1 MANLIIPDKNKHKY
15 VVGIDFG
22 HGETSAAIC
31 PIEWD
36 KDAGQREAN
45 CQDIDL
51 DIPARKKVITSAI
64 CHTIDGSLIGDEA
77 FDHMSDNDGIRIC
90 FKQKP
95 KSLNGKEE
103 RLMIDY
109 MRAVY
114 ARIRESRDELDDKNH
129 IVYIARPSG
138 WEEEEA
144 KELYRLMAIEAG
156 IPLGGL
162 TSESRAA
169 IFYAKSPQVNFA
181 KEISKGAIVF
191 DLGSST
197 LDFTY
202 LSDDNKPVDFGYDLG
217 ASIIDEV
224 ILNKMILCI
233 PKVKEF
239 IDKFPIYRDALKF
252 KARKFK
258 EEVYGRN
265 PKSPTVSGFPLN
277 SIFIDSLEDESFNN
291 FSEIY
296 VPLKIKNLSELN
308 NLIDA
313 ETQYSQKIGEAL
325 CDFKTHKIPGKPING
340 VFLTGGASRMNF
352 IRPLISEK
360 LGLPEDKVKRDND
373 NPSLTISR
381 GIAMLGATD
390 AITSILVSELK
401 SSLPS
406 LVNSESM
413 MLNLIDRLSSKIA
426 NSAWVQVETS
436 CKNWVN
442 YGKTTGI
449 DELKEKLK
457 RDMQSFQTYKV
468 SGIVNDTL
476 QTFLKDG
483 GEDIRKKMNQII
495 SRYAP
500 GREIAPI
507 GVVSMDNIDTIKGSL
522 ADMESAIAGICDN
535 ITNVIADILWV
546 ILGAVLWGI
555 FCLPYYIG
563 KAIYNYFRDD
573 KDKRKDKTDKLLKKK
588 ADVIAEVQ
596 SGLKLKLKDN
606 PSFKRTVK
614 SSLEKYYTNL
624 IDKNLKQVMIPI
636 E

>member
-1 MANLIIPDKNKHKY
+1 MAKLIIPDKNKHKY
-15 VVGIDFG
+15 IVGIDFG

-36 KDAGQREAN
+36 KDAGQREVN

-51 DIPARKKVITSAI
+51 DISARKKVITSAI

-103 RLMIDY
+103 QLMIDY

-114 ARIRESRDELDDKNH
+114 ARIRESRDELDDNNH

-144 KELYRLMAIEAG
+144 KELYRLMVIEAG

-252 KARKFK
+252 QARKFK
-258 EEVYGRN
+258 ELVYGRN

-277 SIFIDSLEDESFNN
+277 SIFINSLEDESFHD
-291 FSEIY
+291 FSDVY

-325 CDFKTHKIPGKPING
+325 CDFKISKIPGKPING

-360 LGLPEDKVKRDND
+360 LNLQEDKVKIDKD

-401 SSLPS
+401 KSLPS
-406 LVNSESM
+406 LVNSENM

-426 NSAWVQVETS
+426 NSAWAQVETS

-500 GREIAPI
+500 GREISPI
-507 GVVSMDNIDTIKGSL
+507 GVVSMDNIDAINNSL
-522 ADMESAIAGICDN
+522 TDMETAISGICDN
-535 ITNVIADILWV
+535 ITNVIADILWAV
-546 ILGAVLWGI
+546 LGAVLWGI

-614 SSLEKYYTNL
+614 TSLEKYYTNL